1 MPFYVKLYHVMSGY
15 FWLSVQV
22 RIYYVRLDQDKPGYF
37 RF

>member
-1 MPFYVKLYHVMSGY
+1 MPFYVKLCQDMSGY

-22 RIYYVRLDQDKPGYF
+22 STYVRLDQDKPGYF